1 MCVCVCMDVR
11 DKEKRTERKE
21 KKKPKGRKEGRR
33 REGPNRLVSLGLH
46 VVERFSEHR
55 SSIQ

>member
-1 MCVCVCMDVR
+1 MHVHVR
-11 DKEKRTERKE
+11 AHGRERRRRKDRKERK
-21 KKKPKGRKEGRR
+21 KKSRRKEGRR

-55 SSIQ
+55 SSVQ

>member
-1 MCVCVCMDVR
+1 MHVHVR
-11 DKEKRTERKE
+11 VHGRERQRKKDRKERK
-21 KKKPKGRKEGRR
+21 KKSRRKEGRR

-55 SSIQ
+55 SSVQ

>member
-21 KKKPKGRKEGRR
+21 KKTPKEGRKEGGGRDQI
-33 REGPNRLVSLGLH
+33 G
-46 VVERFSEHR
+46 
-55 SSIQ
+55 

>member
-1 MCVCVCMDVR
+1 MCVCMDVR
-11 DKEKRTERKE
+11 DIEKRTERKE